1 MAVPSIS
8 TYLISN
14 GSHRYGS
21 IGGAAVMTT
30 PSDAVT
36 KVSAIISQTSGG
48 AAIETVETT
57 VKVSSDQ
64 FADRWALDWHTTGI
78 TSSPYYVLMWATN
91 ADGDGPTREVA
102 PYIYLPP
109 TISITTPANG
119 STVTSAAVTMAWTVS
134 ADDGVSWQRVTVAQG
149 GTVLCS
155 EELDG
160 TARQLAVPSSVVFET
175 GKSYTFTVEA
185 RSVHGIDGSA
195 TSTASFSYTAPKDAS
210 LSIATGTALSADITV
225 TFGSG
230 SPATTSVDVMRVND
244 DGTLHPIA
252 EGVAD
257 GATVNDPLPPLGT
270 AFQYV
275 TVSHASGNRISKK
288 AHDAMIATSAWAL
301 NYGDGASEGIE
312 LRYNPQASYSM
323 SHGGD
328 LYHFA
333 DGGTG
338 NGLPVFYSTTDRDE
352 SGTLKFDTIM
362 NADADA
368 LRAAVMAHPVMWLR
382 DPFGHRW
389 RAHVTLSYTHG
400 TGQLWPVTLA
410 WDAVRFE
417 EA

>member
-1 MAVPSIS
+1 MAAPSIS
-8 TYLISN
+8 TFILSN
-14 GSHRYGS
+14 SSHYYGS
-21 IGGAAVMTT
+21 EGGAAVMTS

-48 AAIETVETT
+48 AAIETVDTS

-64 FADRWALDWHTTGI
+64 FADRWALSWHTTGI
-78 TSSPYYVLMWATN
+78 TSSPYYVRMWATN
-91 ADGDGPTREVA
+91 ADGDGAVREVA

-109 TISITTPANG
+109 TISITTPADN
-119 STVTSAAVTMAWTVS
+119 STLTSAAVTMQWTVS
-134 ADDGVSWQRVTVAQG
+134 ADDGVSWQRVTVAHG

-155 EELDG
+155 EELPG
-160 TARQLAVPSSVVFET
+160 TARQYAVPSSAVFET
-175 GKSYTFTVEA
+175 GQSYTFTVEA
-185 RSVHGIDGSA
+185 RSVHGVDASA

-210 LSIATGTALSADITV
+210 LAITQGAGMSADLKV

-230 SPATTSVDVMRVND
+230 SPATTSVDVMRMNA
-244 DGTLHPIA
+244 DGSAYVIA
-252 EGVAD
+252 EGVLNN
-257 GATVNDPLPPLGT
+257 ATVNDPLPPLGT
-270 AFQYV
+270 AFQYM

-288 AHDAMIATSAWAL
+288 LHDATIETAAWAL
-301 NYGDGASEGIE
+301 NYGDGASECIE

-323 SHGGD
+323 SHVGD

-333 DGGTG
+333 DGGAG
-338 NGLPVFYSTTDRDE
+338 GGLPVWYGTTDRDE
-352 SGTLKFDTIM
+352 SGTLKFDTVM
-362 NADADA
+362 NSDADA

-400 TGQLWPVTLA
+400 TGQLWPVTLT